1 MTCREEA
8 GTRDTCVVF
17 LEAEGIKQTGP
28 LWKAANLSPALLIL
42 IRSNGPQD
50 EKTGRGPRIQKTKGR
65 PYGPAGFGIIPAIT
79 TKPNMVS
86 LEKKQQHLFRNQGRD
101 GN

>member
-1 MTCREEA
+1 
-8 GTRDTCVVF
+8 
-17 LEAEGIKQTGP
+17 
-28 LWKAANLSPALLIL
+28 LIL

-86 LEKKQQHLFRNQGRD
+86 LKKKKKNYIYLETKVEMETETPNTIAC
-101 GN
+101 